1 MINELKEWTIRA
13 VLKDSHLVEED
24 EDYIKIGSKTYTPQ
38 VNPDITCDESK
49 VEYMRLLWRLKDARV
64 WTNINDRELT
74 ATFRNVTVFGA
85 VPPSDITTSKYYFH
99 ASNGTALNKADEPH
113 YLLGNGGYWNNASIR
128 FTQDALIVS
137 IPKSVWAVYEHSPIV
152 VFLPYAQHR
161 KTEVADFAIVV
172 DMSSKFPEILIV
184 KHEADILTSLNNN
197 TGCFSLNKALAD
209 TYGFA
214 VPWYAYDKVGRMCIK
229 GMLDMWNSMQ
239 WMKNPGSDKWY
250 RCQGSYKH
258 WAIPKNH
265 KEGYRLIS
273 APRGELKRV
282 ADRVH
287 YNLSE
292 YLETHAYTL
301 GMLDNTLSYRSGMD
315 YVKYLSERDLS
326 VDTVGRYCLQVD
338 LKDFFTNIG
347 PQTVSF
353 LNRLDDDDGSF
364 TSVVTDIFMN
374 MSELIG
380 FTKVFAKGFKVR
392 RNNDPT
398 RVITEL
404 FSMCMTTLPL
414 WKRDL
419 GGYNLETGEK
429 EPWGCAKALNRYR
442 NKLYKQSD
450 FGKICD
456 LHREVSP
463 YTPMVQKGVPQGASF
478 SGDIANIIAGYLA
491 KNMKTNLT
499 EMLQDFGYKHEP
511 TVIVYSDNIYMFY
524 DAPFNMLNII
534 RREFCELYY
543 GIRRLI
549 VPWKILNF
557 DRTISDV
564 KMLGLIIDKDGEIR
578 LSRQYR
584 RRINQAI
591 IHNWKN
597 NEKWGDVEEGRKNWY
612 EHVSQYTSDKYSR
625 KLLGFGKGLTKKKKE
640 KSKE

>member
-1 MINELKEWTIRA
+1 MINELKEWTIKA
-13 VLKDSHLVEED
+13 VLRDSHLIEEG
-24 EDYIKIGSKTYTPQ
+24 EDYVKIGPKTCTPQ
-38 VNPDITCDESK
+38 VNFDACNESDARH
-49 VEYMRLLWRLKDARV
+49 MRLLWRLKDARV
-64 WTNINDRELT
+64 WTNINDKELT
-74 ATFRNVTVFGA
+74 ATFRNVSIIGA
-85 VPPSDITTSKYYFH
+85 VPSSDVTRNKYYFH
-99 ASNGTALNKADEPH
+99 SSNGKTLSWTNESH
-113 YLLGNGGYWNNASIR
+113 FMISEGGYWNNASIR
-128 FTQDALIVS
+128 FTQDTLIVS
-137 IPKSVWAVYEHSPIV
+137 IPKSLWTPFEHCPIV
-152 VFLPYAQHR
+152 MFLPYVKHQTA
-161 KTEVADFAIVV
+161 EVADFIIAV
-172 DMSSKFPEILIV
+172 DMSATYPEILIV
-184 KHEADILTSLNNN
+184 KHAADILTSLNCS
-197 TGCFSLNKALAD
+197 GCFSINKALAD
-209 TYGFA
+209 IYGFA
-214 VPWYAYDKVGRMCIK
+214 VSWYVSDRVERMCTK

-250 RCQGSYKH
+250 RCQGAYKH

-282 ADRVH
+282 ANRVH
-287 YNLSE
+287 CNLSG
-292 YLETHAYTL
+292 YSETHTYAL
-301 GMLDNTLSYRSGMD
+301 GMDNTLSYRSGID

-326 VDTVGRYCLQVD
+326 IDTVGRYCLQID

-353 LNRLDDDDGSF
+353 LNRLDHDDGSF
-364 TSVVTDIFMN
+364 TSVVMDIFMN

-380 FTKVFAKGFKVR
+380 FTKVFSKGFKVR

-398 RVITEL
+398 KVITEL

-450 FGKICD
+450 FSKICD

-491 KNMKTNLT
+491 KDMKSKLT
-499 EMLQDFGYKHEP
+499 EMLQDFGYKYEP

-543 GIRRLI
+543 GIRCLI

-557 DRTISDV
+557 DRNISDV
-564 KMLGLIIDKDGEIR
+564 KMLGLIIDKDGSVR

-584 RRINQAI
+584 RKINQAI

-597 NEKWGDVEEGRKNWY
+597 GEHWGDVEEGRKNWY

-625 KLLGFGKGLTKKKKE
+625 KLLGFGKGLAKKKKK
-640 KSKE
+640 KSNE

>member
-1 MINELKEWTIRA
+1 MINELKEWTIKA
-13 VLKDSHLVEED
+13 VLKDSHLIEED
-24 EDYIKIGSKTYTPQ
+24 ADYLKIGPKTYIPQ
-38 VNPDITCDESK
+38 VNFDTTSEESTP
-49 VEYMRLLWRLKDARV
+49 EHMRLLWRLKDARV

-74 ATFRNVTVFGA
+74 ATFRNVTVLGA
-85 VPPSDITTSKYYFH
+85 VPPSDVTTSRYYFH
-99 ASNGTALNKADEPH
+99 ASNGNSLDAVSEHH
-113 YLLGNGGYWNNASIR
+113 YLIGSGGYWSSASIR
-128 FTQDALIVS
+128 FTPETLIVS
-137 IPKSVWAVYEHSPIV
+137 IPKSLWAVHEHSPIV
-152 VFLPYAQHR
+152 MFLPYAQHR
-161 KTEVADFAIVV
+161 KNEVADFIIAV
-172 DMSSKFPEILIV
+172 DMSSTFPEILIV
-184 KHEADILTSLNNN
+184 KHEADILTGLSGN
-197 TGCFSLNKALAD
+197 GCFSISKALAD

-214 VPWYAYDKVGRMCIK
+214 VPWYAYDKAGRMCIK

-282 ADRVH
+282 ASRVH

-292 YLETHAYTL
+292 YLETHTYTL

-326 VDTVGRYCLQVD
+326 VDTVGRYCLQID

-353 LNRLDDDDGSF
+353 LNRLDHDDGSF
-364 TSVVTDIFMN
+364 TSVVMDIFMN

-380 FTKVFAKGFKVR
+380 FTKVFSKGFKVR

-398 RVITEL
+398 KVITEL

-450 FGKICD
+450 FSKICD
-456 LHREVSP
+456 LHREVLP

-491 KNMKTNLT
+491 KDMKSKLT
-499 EMLQDFGYKHEP
+499 EMLQDFGYKYEP

-557 DRTISDV
+557 DRSISDV
-564 KMLGLIIDKDGEIR
+564 KMLGLIIDKDGNIR

-584 RRINQAI
+584 RKINQAI

-597 NEKWGDVEEGRKNWY
+597 GEQWGDVEEGRKNWY

-640 KSKE
+640 ESKE